1 MPENVTDHE
10 GGSVAVSSSPLRKW
24 LLIFAGM
31 LCVVL
36 GAIGIVLP
44 LLPTTPF
51 LLLAAACFVRSSDR
65 LYAWLTSHRVFG
77 SYIKNYREH
86 RGMTTKARILTL
98 IVLWAGVSY
107 ATIVVA
113 RSWIL
118 RLVLLGIAVSVTIYL
133 MRLRTVSGQA
143 PRDRAATRDG
153 S

>member
-1 MPENVTDHE
+1 ME
-10 GGSVAVSSSPLRKW
+10 VSSSPLRKW
-24 LLIFAGM
+24 LLISAGIF
-31 LCVVL
+31 CVAL

-65 LYAWLTSHRVFG
+65 LYTWLTSHRVFG
-77 SYIKNYREH
+77 SYIRNYREH

-98 IVLWAGVSY
+98 IVLWAGVGY
-107 ATIVVA
+107 AAIVVA

-143 PRDRAATRDG
+143 PRDRAATGYG